1 VRVYEGA
8 RLDATPLGRK
18 EATLVYAA
26 GETAAVIGAGPQS
39 SCVAKLENCRS
50 EWPLRNLQ
58 AKGDHK
64 WISDCW
70 LQWMLPW

>member
-1 VRVYEGA
+1 MRVYESA
-8 RLDATPLGRK
+8 RLDATPLARK

-26 GETAAVIGAGPQS
+26 GGTAAGIGARLQS
-39 SCVAKLENCRS
+39 SCVAKLENCWS
-50 EWPLRNLQ
+50 AWPLRNLQ

-70 LQWMLPW
+70 LQWMLP